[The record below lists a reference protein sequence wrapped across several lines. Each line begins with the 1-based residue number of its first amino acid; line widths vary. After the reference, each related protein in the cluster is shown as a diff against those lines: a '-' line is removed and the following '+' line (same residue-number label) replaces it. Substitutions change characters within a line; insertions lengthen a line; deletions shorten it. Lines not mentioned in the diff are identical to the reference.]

1 MNAILRFRGRAW
13 IQDDDLSW
21 VPTAGPPPALKIGD
35 IQLVFSS
42 SVDLDPLKLQSVH
55 LLFHKLT
62 VARSPGPGFVSTGG
76 INASWDEALTATMR
90 VHDLAIAEESLA
102 DERLQDLAG

>member
-13 IQDDDLSW
+13 IQDDDLSR

-55 LLFHKLT
+55 LLFHKRV
-62 VARSPGPGFVSTGG
+62 VARSPSPGLVSTGG
-76 INASWDEALTATMR
+76 INASWDALTATMR